1 MFGPKFFKIATCLML
16 ASAWALPPLSA
27 QNGKQ
32 VVQEVITLLSA
43 PPNKNGSERSI
54 YEAVN
59 RHMNYED
66 MCANLL
72 TSREWERL
80 SAAKKQRIQSMVQR
94 LIEKRYYP
102 RWQKLFSKG
111 KIAFVGE
118 AQARNDVFV
127 KTQLTIGKKESQVIW
142 HLRPKQGEMTILS
155 LAVGRKDLLAS
166 MTTRF
171 QRHLKEGGMDGVVTW
186 LKDKLDEE
194 EVHATEPQ
202 ASDLK

>member
-1 MFGPKFFKIATCLML
+1 MFGPKPLKIAICLL
-16 ASAWALPPLSA
+16 LVSAWTLPPLYA
-27 QNGKQ
+27 QSGKQ
-32 VVQEVITLLSA
+32 VVQEVVTLLSA
-43 PPNKNGSERSI
+43 PPNRNGSQRSI

-72 TSREWERL
+72 TSKEWEKL
-80 SAAKKQRIQSMVQR
+80 PAAKKQRIQTMVQK

-118 AQARNDVFV
+118 AEARQDVYV
-127 KTQLTIGKKESQVIW
+127 KTHLTIGKKESQIVW
-142 HLRPKQGEMTILS
+142 HLRPKLGEMTILS

-171 QRHLKEGGMDGVVTW
+171 QRHLKEDGIDGVIVW
-186 LKDKLDEE
+186 LRDKLDEE
-194 EVHATEPQ
+194 EVHASGPTSSE
-202 ASDLK
+202 LK